1 MLYLLHKHGPRLEGT
16 PPPTVCSSTNTGL
29 GQLETHIRAMLL
41 GMGGTTLLPQGL
53 PPPSLHVTSLSDTMS
68 ASVMDGAC
76 MSVAAY
82 ALSSVAHE
90 PDKFS
95 WVARAAL
102 PEAVAVQQHLRGEQ
116 ASDTSD

>member
-1 MLYLLHKHGPRLEGT
+1 
-16 PPPTVCSSTNTGL
+16 
-29 GQLETHIRAMLL
+29 
-41 GMGGTTLLPQGL
+41 
-53 PPPSLHVTSLSDTMS
+53 
-68 ASVMDGAC
+68 MDGAC

-95 WVARAAL
+95 WVVRAAL